1 MNFLFWNIGKKN
13 IYKTISAL
21 CSDYNIDILILAE
34 SQISDFDMLQSL
46 NKDKVAYSSNS
57 PISQCEKIKIYT
69 RFKSEYIAPIKE
81 NKRYTLRLLTIPD
94 KIKINLIGI
103 HFIDKMNNDE
113 EDQRTEAEM
122 LTKWINDIETQTN
135 NCNTIVVGDFNMNPF
150 ETPMISAKMF
160 NASKSSKIAIR
171 GTRIVRGITYK
182 YFYNPMWGLLGDLN
196 SDIAGTYFYQHSLI
210 ANYNWNIFDQV
221 ILRPDLIDKFDKPS
235 LKIIQSLK
243 DGTSLIKNNRPDKD
257 KFSDH
262 LPIMFTLNI

>member
-13 IYKTISAL
+13 IAETISML
-21 CSDYNIDILILAE
+21 CNDNDIDILILAE
-34 SQISDFDMLQSL
+34 SNISEFHMLQSL
-46 NKDKVAYSSNS
+46 NKDKARYNSNS

-69 RFKSEYIAPIKE
+69 RFKAEYIAPIKE
-81 NKRYTLRLLTIPD
+81 NKRYTFRHLTIPN

-103 HFIDKMNNDE
+103 HFIDKMNNEE
-113 EDQRTEAEM
+113 EDQRSEAE
-122 LTKWINDIETQTN
+122 LLVKWINDIETQTD

-150 ETPMISAKMF
+150 ETPMISAKIF
-160 NASKSSKIAIR
+160 NATKSSKVATR
-171 GTRIVRGITYK
+171 ETRIVRGITYK

-210 ANYNWNIFDQV
+210 ASYNWNIFDQV
-221 ILRPDLIDKFDKPS
+221 ILRPDLIDKFDKES

-243 DGTSLIKNNRPDKD
+243 NGTSLIKNNRPNKD
-257 KFSDH
+257 NYSDH